1 MSMLKNKSEMRIKV
15 AGICLIFCIY
25 SCSSNSDQSPSPSNA
40 PIETAVSDA
49 EMKEIYTWISENH
62 YAEAAEITQGLLGVE
77 SNSDNALLLYYHG
90 FAHKGLFNETRDDKS
105 RSVAIS
111 SFKKVMESD
120 STDQLSEQAFP
131 ILNYLSTS
139 LYNDAS
145 NIIVEAD
152 PKTINLAEQYFSKHK
167 YLAVYLNPEI
177 DFTQKEI
184 GFLLAMST
192 AFRKISEKSE
202 SNGEH
207 FKSKQEDYLNN
218 VLKLD
223 PKNESAQYSLDVF
236 HHNERLRNL
245 E

>member
-1 MSMLKNKSEMRIKV
+1 MRMKV
-15 AGICLIFCIY
+15 ASICLIFCIY
-25 SCSSNSDQSPSPSNA
+25 SCSSNSDQSPNPPKA

-49 EMKEIYTWISENH
+49 EMKEIYSLISKKH
-62 YAEAAEITQGLLGVE
+62 YAKAAEITQGLLE
-77 SNSDNALLLYYHG
+77 TEPNSDNALLLHFHG
-90 FAHKGLFNETRDDKS
+90 FAHKGLFSETRDIKS
-105 RSVAIS
+105 RSIAIS
-111 SFKKVMESD
+111 SFKKAMESD
-120 STDQLSEQAFP
+120 STDQLSEQAIP

-145 NIIVEAD
+145 NIIIEAD
-152 PKTINLAEQYFSKHK
+152 PKTINLAEQYFYKHK
-167 YLAVYLNPEI
+167 DLAVYLNPEI
-177 DFTQKEI
+177 DFTPKEI

-202 SNGEH
+202 TNGEH
-207 FKSKQEDYLNN
+207 FKSTQEDYLNK

-223 PKNESAQYSLDVF
+223 PNNESAQYSLDVF